1 MQHWQYAY
9 RTTFANAMSDEV
21 LAEWGDKGWE
31 LAGFSSTVAPT
42 KVYDAARNANV
53 EDYITTFH
61 YVFKRPRHD

>member
-9 RTTFANAMSDEV
+9 RSTFASAMTDEV

-42 KVYDAARNANV
+42 KVYDATRNANV

-61 YVFKRPRHD
+61 YIFKRPRHD